1 MRTRRAWGRATLV
14 LGLGLVLGWAGAA
27 GAQRPDRV
35 RIGGTV
41 AVTGR
46 FSSDWGPGVIE
57 FMKGWEKLVNAEGGV
72 FVQEHNARLPIELVL
87 YDDES
92 SPEKSVEL
100 YEKLG
105 AVDRVHLFIGPG
117 SSPITLR
124 ASTVAERLKIPM
136 LLVEANSPVIYARG
150 FQWIAGVDRPAQF
163 WSGPYFDLLR
173 ELRERRVVAY
183 RTIAFLIED
192 HPHTKDVAEGA
203 VDLARKAGFE
213 VVATESVPFQTS
225 DFSAVI
231 AKFKQLNPDIV
242 YSSGWTITS
251 VPFVKQA
258 NELGLK
264 PRELH
269 VIHLIP
275 EFVQLVGPRLAE
287 GVTGETH
294 IARKHLDQRYLA
306 ILKELRVEDPYAFKS
321 LVLPIRYLALETLR
335 RAIEAAGT
343 LEREKFMASLRRLQ
357 FDTPHGPHRFNYNLR
372 LGTRVLNGTGEKY
385 LYAAQIQDG
394 RITVLAPPGAADAPY
409 RLTPRP

>member
-1 MRTRRAWGRATLV
+1 MIESRWLSTILYALAIALV
-14 LGLGLVLGWAGAA
+14 GTGAA
-27 GAQRPDRV
+27 EAQRPDKV
-35 RIGGTV
+35 KIGGTV

-46 FSSDWGPGVIE
+46 FSSDWGPGVTE

-72 FVQEHNARLPIELVL
+72 FVKEFNAKLPMELVL

-100 YEKLG
+100 YEKLA
-105 AVDRVHLFIGPG
+105 AVDKVHLFIGPG

-136 LLVEANSPVIYARG
+136 LLVEANSPIIYARG
-150 FQWIAGVDRPAQF
+150 FQWIAGVDRPAQY
-163 WSGPYFDLLR
+163 WAGPYFDLIK
-173 ELRERRVVAY
+173 ELREKRIAEY

-203 VDLARKAGFE
+203 VELAKKAGLD

-242 YSSGWTITS
+242 YSSGWTVTS

-264 PRELH
+264 PKALH

-275 EFVQLVGPRLAE
+275 EFAQLVGPRLAE

-294 IARKHLDQRYLA
+294 IARKHLDQRYLQ
-306 ILKELRVEDPYAFKS
+306 ILRQLNVADPYAYKS

-335 RAIEAAGT
+335 RGIEVAGT
-343 LEREKFMASLRRLQ
+343 LDRERFMASLRTLQ
-357 FDTPHGPHRFNYNLR
+357 FDTPHGPHRFSYNVK
-372 LGTRVLNGTGEKY
+372 LGNRVLNGMGEKY
-385 LYAAQIQDG
+385 LYAGQFQNGKIV
-394 RITVLAPPGAADAPY
+394 IIAPPAAADGPY
-409 RLTPRP
+409 RPTPRQ

>member
-1 MRTRRAWGRATLV
+1 MRTSRRLSVILLAWAVTV
-14 LGLGLVLGWAGAA
+14 GLLTAEAA
-27 GAQRPDRV
+27 AQRPDRIK
-35 RIGGTV
+35 IGGTV

-46 FSSDWGPGVIE
+46 FSSDWGPGVTE
-57 FMKGWEKLVNAEGGV
+57 FMKGWEKLVNSEGGV
-72 FVQEHNARLPIELVL
+72 FVREYNARLPIELVL

-100 YEKLG
+100 YEKLA
-105 AVDRVHLFIGPG
+105 AVDKVHLFLGPG

-124 ASTVAERLKIPM
+124 ASTVAERLRIPM
-136 LLVEANSPVIYARG
+136 ILVEANSPVIYARG

-163 WSGPYFDLLR
+163 WSVPYFDLLR
-173 ELRERRVVAY
+173 TLREKGVVTY

-192 HPHTKDVAEGA
+192 HPHTKDIAEGSIE
-203 VDLARKAGFE
+203 LARKAGLE

-242 YSSGWTITS
+242 YSSGWTVTS

-275 EFVQLVGPRLAE
+275 EFGQQVGPRLAE

-294 IARKHLDQRYLA
+294 IARKHLEPRYLQ
-306 ILKELRVEDPYAFKS
+306 ILKQLNVDDPYPFKS
-321 LVLPIRYLALETLR
+321 LVLPIRYLALETVR
-335 RAIEAAGT
+335 RGIEAAGS
-343 LEREKFMASLRRLQ
+343 LDREKFMAALRTLQ
-357 FDTPHGPHRFNYNLR
+357 FDTPHGPHRFNYNVK
-372 LGTRVLNGTGEKY
+372 LGNRVLNGTGEKY
-385 LYAAQIQDG
+385 LYAGQVQDG
-394 RITVLAPPGAADAPY
+394 RIVIIAPAGAADGPY
-409 RLTPRP
+409 RPTARP

>member
-1 MRTRRAWGRATLV
+1 MIRPRQLPAVLV
-14 LGLGLVLGWAGAA
+14 ALFAALAVLPAA
-27 GAQRPDRV
+27 EAQRPDRV
-35 RIGGTV
+35 KIGGTV
-41 AVTGR
+41 PVTGR
-46 FSSDWGPGVIE
+46 FSSDWGPGVSE
-57 FMKGWEKLVNAEGGV
+57 FMKAWEKLVNADGGV
-72 FVQEHNARLPIELVL
+72 FVKEYNAKLPIELVL

-100 YEKLG
+100 YEKLA
-105 AVDRVHLFIGPG
+105 AVDKVHLFIGPG

-136 LLVEANSPVIYARG
+136 LLVEANSPIIYARG
-150 FQWIAGVDRPAQF
+150 FQWIAGVDRPAQY
-163 WSGPYFDLLR
+163 WSIPYFDLIKGLN
-173 ELRERRVVAY
+173 ERKVVNY

-192 HPHTKDVAEGA
+192 HPHTKDIAEGSIE
-203 VDLARKAGFE
+203 LAKKAGLE

-251 VPFVKQA
+251 VPFVKQM

-264 PRELH
+264 PKELH

-275 EFVQLVGPRLAE
+275 EFGQLVGPKLAE

-294 IARKHLDQRYLA
+294 VARKHLDQRYLA
-306 ILKELRVEDPYAFKS
+306 ILKQLKVDDPYPFKS

-343 LEREKFMASLRRLQ
+343 LDREKFMATLRTLQ
-357 FDTPHGPHRFNYNLR
+357 FDTPHGPHRINYNVK
-372 LGTRVLNGTGEKY
+372 LGTRVLNGMGEKY
-385 LYAAQIQDG
+385 LYAGQFQGG
-394 RITVLAPPGAADAPY
+394 RIQILSPAGAADGPY
-409 RLTPRP
+409 KPTPRQ

>member
-1 MRTRRAWGRATLV
+1 MILSRRLLTTTLV
-14 LGLGLVLGWAGAA
+14 LAIALVGTWAAE
-27 GAQRPDRV
+27 AQRPDKV
-35 RIGGTV
+35 KIGGTV

-46 FSSDWGPGVIE
+46 FSSDWGPGVME
-57 FMKGWEKLVNAEGGV
+57 FMKGWEKLVNSDGGV
-72 FVQEHNARLPIELVL
+72 FVKEYNAKLPVELVL

-100 YEKLG
+100 YEKLA

-136 LLVEANSPVIYARG
+136 LLVEANSPIIYARG
-150 FQWIAGVDRPAQF
+150 FQWIAGVDRPAQY
-163 WSGPYFDLLR
+163 WAGPYFDLIK
-173 ELRERRVVAY
+173 ELREKRIVDY

-203 VDLARKAGFE
+203 VELAKKAGLD
-213 VVATESVPFQTS
+213 VVATETVPFQTS

-231 AKFKQLNPDIV
+231 AKFKQANPDIV
-242 YSSGWTITS
+242 YSSGWTVTS

-264 PRELH
+264 PKALH

-275 EFVQLVGPRLAE
+275 EFAQLAGPRLAE

-294 IARKHLDQRYLA
+294 IARKHLDQRYLQ
-306 ILKELRVEDPYAFKS
+306 ILKQLNVDDPYSYKS

-335 RAIEAAGT
+335 RGIEAAGT
-343 LEREKFMASLRRLQ
+343 LDREKFMAALRTLQ
-357 FDTPHGPHRFNYNLR
+357 FDTPHGPHRFNYNVQV
-372 LGTRVLNGTGEKY
+372 GNRVLNGMGEKY
-385 LYAAQIQDG
+385 LYAGQFQGGKIV
-394 RITVLAPPGAADAPY
+394 IIAPAAAADGPF
-409 RLTPRP
+409 RPSPRP